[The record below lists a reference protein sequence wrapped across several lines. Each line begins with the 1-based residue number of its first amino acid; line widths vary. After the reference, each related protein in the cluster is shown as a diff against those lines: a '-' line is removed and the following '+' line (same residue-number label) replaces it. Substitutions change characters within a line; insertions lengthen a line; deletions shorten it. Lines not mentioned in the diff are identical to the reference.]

1 MSKTVGL
8 SNEEISVV
16 VNGYWNHRPESMIA
30 EFVRLNERTPMDLAR
45 DIYKAAPGQRIMNV
59 KSLRERTGLG
69 LKEALDM
76 IIQAEVEDL
85 EKRLLDI
92 VTARRDVV
100 LTTFQTI
107 NPNLVEPPF

>member
-1 MSKTVGL
+1 MSQTVGL

-16 VNGYWNHRPESMIA
+16 VNGYWNNRPESMIA
-30 EFVRLNERTPMDLAR
+30 ELRRLNERTPMDLAR
-45 DIYKAAPGQRIMNV
+45 EIYKAAPGHRIINV
-59 KSLRERTGLG
+59 KSLRERTGLD

-76 IIQAEVEDL
+76 MVQAEVEDL

-92 VTARRDVV
+92 ITQRRDVV